1 MNTNIISEN
10 KVIGGEFSIPI
21 SFLKK
26 NSKCNT
32 DTYLNKN
39 YLFFPSGRDALYH
52 ILKDIAIEN
61 SSEFNEILIPNY
73 ICSSVTS
80 TIKDAGWNLSYYNLD
95 NNFHI
100 DKKDVTLIKSKKVL
114 LLVDYFG
121 CVDLSSDI
129 KKIRNINKD
138 LIIIADC
145 VQSFFKLDLYESD
158 YSFTSLRKMCEIPL
172 CSIARKNKNSPF
184 YKSNQFLNSKIDL
197 TLNSSNGRWY
207 EYKLLGNLLKSFPS
221 IFSDKCILN
230 LLKHGEYLLDRD
242 IQHDMAV
249 PSYLLNMLNFVD
261 FNSIKRKRKS
271 NASLLHKE
279 LSRLNIKHLFND
291 NSVPLFVP
299 IFIKNRD
306 KVREK
311 MFENNIFTPIH
322 WSVQSSTCSKIVET
336 ELSLICDQRYTED
349 DLLKQISILEKF
361 EK

>member
-1 MNTNIISEN
+1 MSFNIVSDI

-21 SFLKK
+21 SLLIKYS
-26 NSKCNT
+26 NSNA
-32 DTYLNKN
+32 DTYLYNN
-39 YLFFPSGRDALYH
+39 YLFFPSGRNALFH
-52 ILKDIAIEN
+52 ILKDISQEDT
-61 SSEFNEILIPNY
+61 SEFNEIFIPNY
-73 ICSSVTS
+73 ICNSVVS
-80 TIKDAGWNLSYYNLD
+80 TINDARWKLSYYNLD
-95 NNFHI
+95 SNFRVDI
-100 DKKDVTLIKSKKVL
+100 NDVTLIKRIKVL

-129 KKIRNINKD
+129 SEIRRINKD
-138 LIIIADC
+138 IIIADC

>member
-1 MNTNIISEN
+1 MNTNFVSEN
-10 KVIGGEFSIPI
+10 KVIGGEFSIQL

-26 NSKCNT
+26 YSKSNT

-39 YLFFPSGRDALYH
+39 YLFFPSGRNALFH
-52 ILKDIAIEN
+52 ILKDISQEDT
-61 SSEFNEILIPNY
+61 SEFNEIFIPNY
-73 ICSSVTS
+73 ICNSVVS
-80 TIKDAGWNLSYYNLD
+80 TINDARWKLSYYNLD
-95 NNFHI
+95 SNFRVDI
-100 DKKDVTLIKSKKVL
+100 NDVTLIKRIKVL

-129 KKIRNINKD
+129 SEIRRINKD
-138 LIIIADC
+138 IIIADC

-207 EYKLLGNLLKSFPS
+207 EYKFLGNLLKSFPS

-242 IQHDMAV
+242 FQHDMAV
-249 PSYLLNMLNFVD
+249 PSYLPKMLNAVD
-261 FNSIKRKRKS
+261 FDNIKIKRKA
-271 NASLLHKE
+271 NAALLHKE
-279 LSRLNIKHLFND
+279 LNRLNIKHLFND
-291 NSVPLFVP
+291 SSVPLFVP

-306 KVREK
+306 VVRKK
-311 MFENNIFTPIH
+311 MFENNIFPPIH
-322 WSVQSSTCSKIVET
+322 WPVLTSLCSEIVNS
-336 ELSLICDQRYTED
+336 ELSLICDQRYTD
-349 DLLKQISILEKF
+349 DDMLKQISILENII
-361 EK
+361 E

>member
-1 MNTNIISEN
+1 M
-10 KVIGGEFSIPI
+10 
-21 SFLKK
+21 
-26 NSKCNT
+26 KC
-32 DTYLNKN
+32 LN
-39 YLFFPSGRDALYH
+39 
-52 ILKDIAIEN
+52 ILKIITILKMFIPPPPAVPFQFIAVLILWV
-61 SSEFNEILIPNY
+61 FFILI
-73 ICSSVTS
+73 
-80 TIKDAGWNLSYYNLD
+80 
-95 NNFHI
+95 
-100 DKKDVTLIKSKKVL
+100 
-114 LLVDYFG
+114 
-121 CVDLSSDI
+121 
-129 KKIRNINKD
+129 
-138 LIIIADC
+138 
-145 VQSFFKLDLYESD
+145 
-158 YSFTSLRKMCEIPL
+158 
-172 CSIARKNKNSPF
+172 KN
-184 YKSNQFLNSKIDL
+184 
-197 TLNSSNGRWY
+197 
-207 EYKLLGNLLKSFPS
+207 
-221 IFSDKCILN
+221 KCILN

-291 NSVPLFVP
+291 NSVPLYVP